1 MAAEASEEKRPVS
14 AVGSVTSG
22 PTAPGSPIA
31 PKDEPAK
38 KTEQGFHLLTY
49 LRIFTTT
56 DPSWTDILLLLVGTI
71 SAAAA
76 GIPFPLM
83 GILFGELV
91 DDMNGATCAADGSSL
106 TSSTPA
112 DPFAY
117 EGAINAK
124 VLQLV
129 YIAVAAFVLIY
140 VYVLSWSLVSQRLA
154 QRLRAKYVKALL
166 RQPPGFFDARAAAA
180 GEVSSRLHGDMTAV
194 QAGTSEKVGILI
206 ASTSFFVACYV
217 VAFIKQPKLAGIL
230 VSLVPAFLLMA
241 LGGGFFVQKYAARTS
256 GGVAAASDIASE
268 ALQHVAVVQAFGAA
282 PRLEKKFAEHVAESR
297 GAGIKKGVA
306 AAVQAGL
313 LYFIAYSANAL
324 AFWQGS
330 HMVVDTMN
338 GHGTE
343 TVGQIYTVVFLLV
356 DACVC
361 LGSIAPLL
369 PILAGASAAFQ
380 RLMDDIEAPSTI
392 DGTSDDG
399 LVLPDTTPGHITFN
413 NVSFAYP
420 SRPDQ
425 PVLRNVNLTFPAG
438 KRTAIVGLSGSGKS
452 TVAALIA
459 RLQDPTEGTITL
471 DGHDI
476 RDLNVRSLRSF
487 ISLVQQEPSLL
498 DRSILENIALG
509 LVNSPKPAHQPL
521 KPLLHSNVLSDLAKL
536 GPSCITTMPP
546 PTPGTE
552 HQTTDTTTTTTNAL
566 IVQLQ
571 SLIRHAAT
579 QADADAFISAL
590 AQGYGTSAG
599 PKGSLVS
606 GGQRQRVALAR
617 ALVRDPRVL
626 VLDEATSALDSAS
639 ERRIQLAVEGV
650 AREGDRTVVSI
661 AHRLATVRGADWI
674 VVLEGG
680 VVVEEGGLGA
690 VEEGEGSGGEDGEER
705 EVVVKGEEDKGRDG
719 SVEKVAST
727 EVTAVTGKAQ
737 EDEPGDDGKAAES
750 ARWGSVFLG
759 LGRLVRPSLAW
770 LALALV
776 AAVLVGGTF
785 SGSGLI
791 FGFTVGALNPCSN
804 TADRILDLGLFF
816 SGLLFMLAVIELL
829 ANFFAWSCFG
839 LIAERLLYAVRVLSF
854 RSLME
859 QGVQWHQSEGR
870 SPSSLLDVIT
880 KDSAAIGGFSGSTI
894 GTVFSIIVNFI
905 TAIILSHIIQ
915 WKIAIVCL
923 AIVPILLFSGFMQL
937 RMLARY
943 EERHAESFSKAT
955 SVAVEAVQ
963 SIKTVAA
970 LSLEGEV
977 MGSYA
982 RMLKNTRDEMVRAA
996 AFTNIW
1002 LALANSVSFLIY
1014 AFAYWWGSQRIMH
1027 GEANQT
1033 QFFIILVAMLVSAQL
1048 WGQMFSLAPEFSRA
1062 RTAFSRILHIIS
1074 LGSDSTIDS
1083 KRGPQGPSQPTP
1095 NPETIPS
1102 PDIEALANPTPPP
1115 SGSPGRPGLEITF
1128 SNVSFAYPSR
1138 PSHPVLSSV
1147 SFTIR
1152 PGQFVGLVGPSGAGK
1167 STIMALVQGLYTP
1180 TAADNNNNNSGDSG
1194 RITLDGIPVT
1204 TSGPLPFRDEIA
1216 LVPQDPAL
1224 FSGSAAFNVGLGARP
1239 GREEATRAEI
1249 EEACRLASVHEVLA
1263 ALPQGYDTELG
1274 AGGSRLSGGQRQR
1287 VAIARALVRRP
1298 RLLLLDEGTSALDA
1312 ASEAA
1317 LQRGLDEVARRGTT
1331 VLAITH
1337 RLHTVRK
1344 ADVILVVE
1352 GGRVVD
1358 QGTHG
1363 ELMERREAYRVNAMQ
1378 QMLQ

>member
-1 MAAEASEEKRPVS
+1 MAAVPSSENRRPSSAAGNAEAE
-14 AVGSVTSG
+14 
-22 PTAPGSPIA
+22 PTAADSSITT

-38 KTEQGFHLLTY
+38 KESGLGFNLLNY
-49 LRIFTTT
+49 LRIFVAA
-56 DPSWTDILLLLVGTI
+56 DPSWIDILLLTTGTL

-91 DDMNGATCAADGSSL
+91 DDMNGATCAAA
-106 TSSTPA
+106 SSTQTT

-129 YIAVAAFVLIY
+129 YIAIAAFVLIY

-154 QRLRAKYVKALL
+154 QRLRAKYVAALL
-166 RQPPGFFDARAAAA
+166 RQPPGFFDARMAAA

-206 ASTSFFVACYV
+206 ASVSFFVACYV

-230 VSLVPAFLLMA
+230 VSLIPAFLLMA
-241 LGGGFFVQKYAARTS
+241 LGGGVFVQKYAARTAGS
-256 GGVAAASDIASE
+256 VAAASDIASE
-268 ALQHVAVVQAFGAA
+268 ALQHVVVVQAFGAA
-282 PRLEKKFAEHVAESR
+282 PRLERKFAEHAAEAR

-330 HMVVDTMN
+330 RMVVDTMN
-338 GHGTE
+338 GHGSE

-361 LGSIAPLL
+361 LGNIAPLL
-369 PILAGASAAFQ
+369 PILAGASSAFQ
-380 RLMDDIEAPSTI
+380 RLMKHIEEPSAI
-392 DGTSDDG
+392 DGTSDAG
-399 LVLPDTTPGHITFN
+399 LVLPANTPGQISFH

-438 KRTAIVGLSGSGKS
+438 KHTAIVGLSGSGKS
-452 TVAALIA
+452 TIASLIA

-471 DGHDI
+471 DGHDL
-476 RDLNVRSLRSF
+476 RELNVRSLRSF

-509 LVNSPKPAHQPL
+509 LINSPKPEHQPL
-521 KPLLHSNVLSDLAKL
+521 KPLLHSSLLSDLAAKL
-536 GPSCITTMPP
+536 GAACITPP
-546 PTPGTE
+546 PDNDKIASTPE
-552 HQTTDTTTTTTNAL
+552 LSDL
-566 IVQLQ
+566 L

-579 QADADAFISAL
+579 QADAHSFITHL
-590 AQGYGTSAG
+590 AQGYATPAG

-617 ALVRDPRVL
+617 ALIRDPRIL

-639 ERRIQLAVEGV
+639 ERRIQGAVENV
-650 AREGDRTVVSI
+650 ASEGTRTVVSI
-661 AHRLATVRGADWI
+661 AHRLATVRNADWV

-680 VVVEEGGLGA
+680 RVVEEGPYEELMGREGGVFRGMVGLQNLDN
-690 VEEGEGSGGEDGEER
+690 SDLEDGEKDVR
-705 EVVVKGEEDKGRDG
+705 LGEEKREGDERV
-719 SVEKVAST
+719 VEKASLEDKERGVEEET
-727 EVTAVTGKAQ
+727 VKEKEEEGVKA
-737 EDEPGDDGKAAES
+737 EDAGWA
-750 ARWGSVFLG
+750 SVSRS

-770 LALALV
+770 LVLALF
-776 AAVLVGGTF
+776 AAVIVGGTF

-804 TADRILDLGLFF
+804 SGDRILDLGMFF
-816 SGLLFMLAVIELL
+816 GGLLFMLAVIELL

-839 LIAERLLYAVRVLSF
+839 LVAERLLYAVRVLSF
-854 RSLME
+854 RSLLE

-870 SPSSLLDVIT
+870 SPSSLLDIIT
-880 KDSAAIGGFSGSTI
+880 KDGAAVGGFSGSTI
-894 GTVFSIIVNFI
+894 GTVFSIVVNFV
-905 TAIILSHIIQ
+905 TAIILSHIIM
-915 WKIAIVCL
+915 WKIAVVCL
-923 AIVPILLFSGFMQL
+923 AIVPILLFAGFMQL

-943 EERHAESFSKAT
+943 EERHAASFSRAT

-970 LSLEGEV
+970 LSLEDEV
-977 MGSYA
+977 MGAYA
-982 RMLKNTRDEMVRAA
+982 RLLKNTRDEMVRAA
-996 AFTNIW
+996 AVTNIW
-1002 LALANSVSFLIY
+1002 LALANSMSFLIY
-1014 AFAYWWGSQRIMH
+1014 AFAYWWGSQRIMR
-1027 GEANQT
+1027 GEATQT

-1048 WGQMFSLAPEFSRA
+1048 WGQMFTLAPEFSRA
-1062 RTAFSRILHIIS
+1062 RTAFSRILAIIR
-1074 LGSDSTIDS
+1074 LGSDTTLDS
-1083 KRGPQGPSQPTP
+1083 KHGPHPYPPP
-1095 NPETIPS
+1095 NPDLESLPH
-1102 PDIEALANPTPPP
+1102 PRPPPP
-1115 SGSPGRPGLEITF
+1115 SGTSLPGLRIEF
-1128 SNVSFAYPSR
+1128 SSVSFAYPSR
-1138 PSHPVLSSV
+1138 PSIPVLSSL
-1147 SFTIR
+1147 SFTIH
-1152 PGQFVGLVGPSGAGK
+1152 PGQFIGLVGPSGAGK
-1167 STIMALVQGLYTP
+1167 STIMSLVQGLYHP
-1180 TAADNNNNNSGDSG
+1180 TSGT
-1194 RITLDGIPVT
+1194 IALDGIPL
-1204 TSGPLPFRDEIA
+1204 SPSSPLPFKESVAI
-1216 LVPQDPAL
+1216 VPQDPAL
-1224 FSGSAAFNVGLGARP
+1224 FSGSAAFNVSLGAP
-1239 GREEATRAEI
+1239 SPDPDREVSRAEI
-1249 EEACRLASVHEVLA
+1249 EAACKLAGIHDVLA
-1263 ALPQGYDTELG
+1263 ALPQGYDTDLG
-1274 AGGSRLSGGQRQR
+1274 SGGSRLSGGQRQR

-1298 RLLLLDEGTSALDA
+1298 RLLLLDESTSALDA

-1317 LQRGLDEVARRGTT
+1317 LQAGLDEIVRRGTT

-1344 ADVILVVE
+1344 ADCIFVVE

-1358 QGTHG
+1358 RGTHA
-1363 ELMERREAYRVNAMQ
+1363 ELMGRLESYRVNAMQ